1 MSSTRQSPLAAGRA
15 DAMSPLN
22 MLQLWF
28 ICVLTFV
35 LGVAIITERPE
46 WFNGVNGNI
55 EITEPI
61 PTYVGQ

>member
-1 MSSTRQSPLAAGRA
+1 
-15 DAMSPLN
+15 MSPLN